1 MSRLGPDVSTVF
13 CSLHCVRPHISTIVA
28 QQNIRKPIS
37 KTLRF
42 EVFKRD
48 SFKCQYCGAEA
59 PNVLLHIDHIKPVA
73 GGGTNE
79 LTNLITSCM
88 PCNLGKSDTPLTD
101 QAAVN
106 KAKSQLDDLQER
118 REQLELM
125 MQWRE
130 SLRDLDQE
138 AVDRLADYW
147 SEQTPGWSVSEHGKR
162 KIKKWLQTFSV
173 EEICTAM
180 DVAATSYLEFNSDNK
195 VTAESFGLAFDKVV
209 GICRVNK
216 ASKKEPD
223 LKQLYYIRGILRN
236 RIPGYFNDGMAL
248 QYLKNAR
255 SWEVDIDE
263 LNEMARAVKNW
274 TGFTSAI
281 GELILEKKSQFGEEG
296 ANEA

>member
-1 MSRLGPDVSTVF
+1 MSRSPT
-13 CSLHCVRPHISTIVA
+13 P
-28 QQNIRKPIS
+28 RKAIS

-59 PNVLLHIDHIKPVA
+59 PNVLLHIDHINAVA
-73 GGGTNE
+73 NGGTNE
-79 LTNLITSCM
+79 LMNLITSCM
-88 PCNLGKSDTPLTD
+88 PCNLGKRDVPLD
-101 QAAVN
+101 YHAAVN
-106 KAKSQLDDLQER
+106 KARVQLDELQER

-130 SLRDLDQE
+130 SLRDLDQDAAE
-138 AVDRLADYW
+138 RLAEYW
-147 SEQTPGWSVSEHGKR
+147 DEHTPGWSVNDHGKR

-180 DVAATSYLEFNSDNK
+180 DASATSYLEFNAENAVK
-195 VTAESFGLAFDKVV
+195 AESVGLAFDKVL

-216 ASKKEPD
+216 ASEKEPD

-236 RIPGYFNDGMAL
+236 RIPGYFNDSMAL

-255 SWEVDIDE
+255 SWEVDLED
-263 LNEMARAVKNW
+263 LNAMARGVKNW

-281 GELILEKKSQFGEEG
+281 GELILEKKREFGEDT

>member
-1 MSRLGPDVSTVF
+1 MSRSP
-13 CSLHCVRPHISTIVA
+13 
-28 QQNIRKPIS
+28 NIRRPIS

-48 SFKCQYCGAEA
+48 SFKCQYCGSEA

-73 GGGTNE
+73 AGGTNE

-88 PCNLGKSDTPLTD
+88 ACNLGKSDTPLTD

-106 KAKSQLDDLQER
+106 KARAQLDELQER

-147 SEQTPGWSVSEHGKR
+147 SKHTPGWSVSDHGKR
-162 KIKKWLQTFSV
+162 NIKKWLQTFSV

-180 DVAATSYLEFNSDNK
+180 DASATSYLEFDAENK
-195 VTAESFGLAFDKVV
+195 VTSESVGVAFDKVA

-216 ASKKEPD
+216 ASQKEPD

-236 RIPGYFNDGMAL
+236 RIPGYFNDSMAL
-248 QYLKNAR
+248 QYLRNAR
-255 SWEVDIDE
+255 SWEVEGED
-263 LNEMARAVKNW
+263 LNTMARGVKNW
-274 TGFTSAI
+274 TGFTTAI
-281 GELILEKKSQFGEEG
+281 GELIQKKEREFGENG
-296 ANEA
+296 GNDS

>member
-1 MSRLGPDVSTVF
+1 MPRSP
-13 CSLHCVRPHISTIVA
+13 A
-28 QQNIRKPIS
+28 IRKPIS

-79 LTNLITSCM
+79 LMNLITSCM
-88 PCNLGKSDTPLTD
+88 PCNLGKRAVPLD
-101 QAAVN
+101 EHAAVN
-106 KAKSQLDDLQER
+106 KARVQLDELQER

-130 SLRDLDQE
+130 SLRDLDQD
-138 AVDRLADYW
+138 AVDRLAEYW
-147 SEQTPGWSVSEHGKR
+147 DEHTPGWSVNDHGKR
-162 KIKKWLQTFSV
+162 KIKKWLQTFGV
-173 EEICTAM
+173 DEICTAM
-180 DVAATSYLEFNSDNK
+180 DASATSYLEFDAENTVK
-195 VTAESFGLAFDKVV
+195 AESVGLAFDKVL

-216 ASKKEPD
+216 ASEKEPD

-236 RIPGYFNDGMAL
+236 RIPGYFNDSMAL

-255 SWEVDIDE
+255 SWEVE
-263 LNEMARAVKNW
+263 LEDLNAMARGIKNW
-274 TGFTSAI
+274 TGFTTAI
-281 GELILEKKSQFGEEG
+281 GELILEKKREFGEDA